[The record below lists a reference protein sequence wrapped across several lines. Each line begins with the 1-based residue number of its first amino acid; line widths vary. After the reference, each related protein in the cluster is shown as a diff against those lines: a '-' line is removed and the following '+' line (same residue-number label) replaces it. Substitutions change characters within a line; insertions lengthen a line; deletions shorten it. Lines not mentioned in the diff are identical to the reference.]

1 MYPHTHTQSNLLQ
14 NRKLMTVDTDTK
26 VFITKWEEI
35 PATVAHTDTR
45 RGVHYKVGGS
55 AYDNC
60 TQTLT
65 RVFTII

>member
-1 MYPHTHTQSNLLQ
+1 
-14 NRKLMTVDTDTK
+14 MTVDTDTK

-35 PATVAHTDTR
+35 SATVAHTDTH